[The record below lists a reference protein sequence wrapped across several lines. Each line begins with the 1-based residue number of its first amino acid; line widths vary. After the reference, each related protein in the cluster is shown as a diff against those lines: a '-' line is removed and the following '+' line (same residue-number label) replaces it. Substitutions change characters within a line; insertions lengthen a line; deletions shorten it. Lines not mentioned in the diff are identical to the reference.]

1 MTDFKKELIEVAGDL
16 SESKRNVKQILQGN
30 KNNKPKR
37 NLLVVPVLVL
47 VLCITGFMLW
57 ILPNKTEQQQATD
70 LLNNDYLF
78 EYYKASELMF
88 DFYDASEENEANLN
102 EAVFERFQNAIAL
115 QQYAKSKRLTY
126 TDDQYKTQEQ
136 LLTQTFIEA
145 DTSIYNQFF
154 SLSALTANQYEQ
166 YVKPILIENILY
178 AEQLN
183 RKLLAEN
190 PKLLKDFVR
199 YYTERLANDYLEKY
213 FMPELQ
219 GARDKYQV
227 PKTIHGAYSSKS
239 GTIAAIEGK
248 MVYFIQN
255 ATYQEIQDM
264 TADELHGLQEQRL
277 KAWLINYEDVALQ
290 VGDFV
295 RVSVDRTVTS
305 YDKQITNGIA
315 EHLEVFISASEATV
329 PEIYLTAE
337 QESFWKQETHQEKWE
352 SQQLVSNYLTPCYI
366 VHLSEET
373 YTVFQNNDNN
383 FFLVPQGDQT
393 IAMLSQKQSKE
404 MDSWLRSFVTK

>member
-16 SESKRNVKQILQGN
+16 ADSKHTVKQRLQGN

-47 VLCITGFMLW
+47 VLCITGFMIW

-70 LLNNDYLF
+70 LFNNDYLF

-88 DFYDASEENEANLN
+88 GFYDASEENEENLN

-126 TDDQYKTQEQ
+126 TDEQYETQEQ

-154 SLSALTANQYEQ
+154 SLSELTANQYEQ

-183 RKLLAEN
+183 RKWLAEN

-219 GARDKYQV
+219 VARDKYQV

-255 ATYQEIQDM
+255 ATYQEIEEM
-264 TADELHGLQEQRL
+264 TAQELHALQEQRL

-315 EHLEVFISASEATV
+315 EHLEVVISASEATV

-337 QESFWKQETHQEKWE
+337 QESYWKQETHQEKWE
-352 SQQLVSNYLTPCYI
+352 SQQMESNSLTPRYI
-366 VHLSEET
+366 VHLSEKA
-373 YTVFQNNDNN
+373 YTIFQNKDNN
-383 FFLVPQGDQT
+383 FFLVPHGDQT
-393 IAMLSQKQSKE
+393 IAKLSKE
-404 MDSWLRSFVTK
+404 QTKKMDSWLRSFVPK

>member
-1 MTDFKKELIEVAGDL
+1 MIDFKKELIEVAGDL
-16 SESKRNVKQILQGN
+16 ADSKHYVKQRLQGN

-47 VLCITGFMLW
+47 VLCITGFMIW

-70 LLNNDYLF
+70 LFNNDYLF

-88 DFYDASEENEANLN
+88 GFYDASEENEENLN

-126 TDDQYKTQEQ
+126 TDEQYETQEQ

-154 SLSALTANQYEQ
+154 SLSELTANQYEQ

-183 RKLLAEN
+183 RKWLAEN

-219 GARDKYQV
+219 VARDKYQV

-248 MVYFIQN
+248 MVYLIQN

-305 YDKQITNGIA
+305 YDQQLTNGIA
-315 EHLEVFISASEATV
+315 EDLEVVISASEATV

-337 QESFWKQETHQEKWE
+337 QESYWKQETHQEKWE
-352 SQQLVSNYLTPCYI
+352 SQQLVSNSLTPRYI
-366 VHLSEET
+366 VHLSERA
-373 YTVFQNNDNN
+373 YTIFQNKDNN
-383 FFLVPQGDQT
+383 FFLVPHGDQT
-393 IAMLSQKQSKE
+393 IAKLSKE
-404 MDSWLRSFVTK
+404 QTKKMDSWLRSFVPK

>member
-1 MTDFKKELIEVAGDL
+1 MIDFKKELIEVAGDL

-88 DFYDASEENEANLN
+88 GFYDASEENEANLN

-126 TDDQYKTQEQ
+126 TDEQYETQEQ

-315 EHLEVFISASEATV
+315 EDLEVFISASEATV

-352 SQQLVSNYLTPCYI
+352 SQQLVSNYLTPRYI

-393 IAMLSQKQSKE
+393 IAKLSQKQSKE

>member
-1 MTDFKKELIEVAGDL
+1 MIDFKKELIEVAGDL

-47 VLCITGFMLW
+47 VLCITGFMIW
-57 ILPNKTEQQQATD
+57 ILPNMTEQQQATD
-70 LLNNDYLF
+70 MLNNDYLF

-88 DFYDASEENEANLN
+88 GFYDASEENEANLN

-352 SQQLVSNYLTPCYI
+352 SQQLVSNYLTPRYI

-393 IAMLSQKQSKE
+393 IAKLSQKQSKE